1 MQKILLVEDDLSL
14 SRGVSFRLKKEGYEV
29 FTSTK
34 VSEALEIFNNN
45 KIDLVISDI
54 GLEDGDGFELCHEI
68 RKKSNVLL
76 IFLTALDQEVDMV
89 TGYDLGADD
98 YITKP
103 FSLMVL
109 ISKVNALMRR
119 VSNESSNKRG
129 IQCKHLKFYV
139 DEMKLINNDEEIIL
153 SKNEYKLLNCLINN
167 PLQVVT
173 KEQLLESLW
182 DKDGIFV
189 DENTVAV
196 NIRRLRE
203 KIEPI
208 PSEPIFIKNIRGVGY
223 RWNEE
228 CNKI

>member
-14 SRGVSFRLKKEGYEV
+14 SRGVSFRLKNEGNEV
-29 FTSTK
+29 FTSAK
-34 VSEALEIFNNN
+34 VSEALEILNNN
-45 KIDLVISDI
+45 KIDLVISDV
-54 GLEDGDGFELCHEI
+54 GLEEGDGFELCQEI
-68 RKKSNVLL
+68 RKKSNVRL

-119 VSNESSNKRG
+119 VSNETTNKRG
-129 IQCKHLKFYV
+129 IQCKHLKFYA
-139 DEMKLINNDEEIIL
+139 DEMKLINNEEEIIL

-208 PSEPIFIKNIRGVGY
+208 PSEPMFIKNIRGVGY

>member
-1 MQKILLVEDDLSL
+1 MKRVLLVEDDISL
-14 SRGVSFRLKKEGYEV
+14 SRGISFKLKREGYEV
-29 FTSTK
+29 FCASK
-34 VSEALEIFNNN
+34 LQEALDIFNNN
-45 KIDLVISDI
+45 EINLVISDI
-54 GLEDGDGFELCHEI
+54 GLEEGDGFQLCEEI
-68 RKKSNVLL
+68 RKRSNVLL
-76 IFLTALDQEVDMV
+76 IFLTALDQEVDIV

-119 VSNESSNKRG
+119 IAKKEEVKEVIECRGLSFNPSKMQLLIEGNE
-129 IQCKHLKFYV
+129 V
-139 DEMKLINNDEEIIL
+139 VL
-153 SKNEYKLLNCLINN
+153 SKNEYKLLSCLINN
-167 PLQVVT
+167 PLQIIT

-182 DKDGIFV
+182 DKDGVYV
-189 DENTVAV
+189 DENAVAV

-203 KIEPI
+203 KIEEN
-208 PSEPIFIKNIRGVGY
+208 PSEPLFIKNIRGIGY